1 MPMSKLLG
9 VHQWDCN
16 RHATHNM
23 LYHLAGVK
31 CKWSWLHRL
40 HANAFLLE
48 VDTSATRISVHQ
60 LLSILFNATCKPFEI
75 IICTREYRWKRSA
88 SNFQVWNDGHIFT
101 WFNTVIERYEL
112 LTNWFFGLKDDQES
126 RGIWR
131 YAISTRRTI
140 VEKIIPKGEW
150 KNILPQFILWKAIN
164 QNQRE
169 VILKLRLYE
178 GSFLVVIYHR

>member
-75 IICTREYRWKRSA
+75 IICTRGYRCKRSA
-88 SNFQVWNDGHIFT
+88 SNFQVWNDGQVQT
-101 WFNTVIERYEL
+101 TEP
-112 LTNWFFGLKDDQES
+112 TK
-126 RGIWR
+126 
-131 YAISTRRTI
+131 
-140 VEKIIPKGEW
+140 KI
-150 KNILPQFILWKAIN
+150 
-164 QNQRE
+164 
-169 VILKLRLYE
+169 
-178 GSFLVVIYHR
+178 